1 MAAPITHIVLT
12 EKIYN
17 SHFSDKDKLQ
27 FIVGTSFPDIR
38 YLGKIDR
45 SKTHFP
51 DVTMNE
57 IISADSFEA
66 GVKFHS
72 FVDRVRENFLLSRN
86 IYELCPKSKYI
97 TQSVKFLE
105 DIVLYNNVL
114 DWDSYKKM
122 LDNVLEEELSFGLSE
137 EHISQWHK
145 ILQAYFSS
153 QPDLSTVDKFVGRI
167 GFGKEVAEEIKEV
180 TESLKSIKDVTDYID
195 ALYQNFDTDKLI

>member
-1 MAAPITHIVLT
+1 MAAPITHIVLF

-17 SHFSDKDKLQ
+17 SQFSDKDRLH

-51 DVTMNE
+51 DVSMQD
-57 IISADSFEA
+57 IMGSDPFKA
-66 GVKFHS
+66 GLKFHS

-86 IYELCPKSKYI
+86 IYEFCPKSKYI

-105 DIVLYNNVL
+105 DIVLYSKVN
-114 DWDSYKKM
+114 DWDSYKSM

-137 EHISQWHK
+137 EHISHWHK
-145 ILQAYFSS
+145 ILQTYFAV
-153 QPDLSTVDKFVGRI
+153 QPDLTTVDKFVSGI

-180 TESLKSIKDVTDYID
+180 TESLKGIKEVTDYID
-195 ALYQNFDTDKLI
+195 ALYQNFGTDKLI